1 MNLDYGIQIDVR
13 SLSKSQIYL
22 IFLLLVD
29 ISYMI
34 SYISY
39 LISKTKIITE
49 SLTENLKEDNRLLFI
64 YSLIFPLISGK
75 SNHF

>member
-64 YSLIFPLISGK
+64 YSLIFPLILGE

>member
-64 YSLIFPLISGK
+64 YSLICPLISGE

>member
-64 YSLIFPLISGK
+64 YSLIFPLISGE